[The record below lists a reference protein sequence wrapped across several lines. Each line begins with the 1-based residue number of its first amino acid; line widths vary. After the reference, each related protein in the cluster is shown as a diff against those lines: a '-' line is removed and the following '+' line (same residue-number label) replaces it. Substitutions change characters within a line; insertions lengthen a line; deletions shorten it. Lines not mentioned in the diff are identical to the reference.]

1 MIYDGIFVRRQGPSN
16 REMMD
21 ALERSLAQ
29 LGMHSA
35 SDSYQRGVR
44 RAAEL
49 EPLKPMPVQPPPRSS
64 TRARVPGLDIRRFI
78 PRRV

>member
-1 MIYDGIFVRRQGPSN
+1 MKACATGQTAFDVREIIR
-16 REMMD
+16 R
-21 ALERSLAQ
+21 LELSTVVRTA
-29 LGMHSA
+29 G
-35 SDSYQRGVR
+35 DTYQRGVR

-64 TRARVPGLDIRRFI
+64 APARIPGLDIRRFI